1 MTGSSFAKGRGMTML
16 RHPLGLCVLLGL
28 SLAGCEGGA
37 PSNTAAP
44 VNAADTLTPPLPVP
58 SPTPE
63 GEVKSIIRPAVH
75 AEVAEAPE
83 PEATPEP
90 LSRTIGF
97 PRSAALDDAARA
109 ALDALAQEART
120 RGGPIVL
127 RGHSDS
133 QGSDKDNLRT
143 ARRRAEVVRDYLVEQ
158 GVPRERIT
166 VVALGEA
173 RPIAPNAKLDGSDD
187 PEGRARNRRVEVEI
201 GVPAAAE
208 APAPAATPTPAR
220 APAPA
225 G

>member
-120 RGGPIVL
+120 RGGQ
-127 RGHSDS
+127 S
-133 QGSDKDNLRT
+133 
-143 ARRRAEVVRDYLVEQ
+143 
-158 GVPRERIT
+158 
-166 VVALGEA
+166 
-173 RPIAPNAKLDGSDD
+173 
-187 PEGRARNRRVEVEI
+187 
-201 GVPAAAE
+201 
-208 APAPAATPTPAR
+208 TPASVVPH
-220 APAPA
+220 PAQRKRGSRTVIWPNSVA
-225 G
+225 ISCRR